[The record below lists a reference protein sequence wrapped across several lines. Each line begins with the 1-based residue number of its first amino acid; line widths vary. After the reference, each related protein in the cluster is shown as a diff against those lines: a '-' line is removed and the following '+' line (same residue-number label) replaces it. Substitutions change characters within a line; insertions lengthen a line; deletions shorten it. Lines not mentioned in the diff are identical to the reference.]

1 MITMPGMG
9 CFQSPEACYVAFF
22 HETMHWTGPIRFGS
36 ERYSREELTAVMG
49 AAFLAAMTGIDLPVL
64 DNAVLNSAA
73 AYIAGWLR
81 HIRSG
86 WFGG

>member
-1 MITMPGMG
+1 MPGMG

-36 ERYSREELTAVMG
+36 ERYRTG
-49 AAFLAAMTGIDLPVL
+49 AAFLAAMTGIDLRVL
-64 DNAVLNSAA
+64 DNAALNSAA